1 MLEMSNVN
9 SFGSNLSKQI
19 DLTIN
24 GNNTFPINENV
35 YRRQVFVMVMVK
47 GGSLFY
53 MVFDITNSSWILY

>member
-24 GNNTFPINENV
+24 GNNTFPTKEVV

-47 GGSLFY
+47 DGSKF
-53 MVFDITNSSWILY
+53 